1 MDRYGNR
8 QNQRSGQPGPDQC
21 RVRDFPEE
29 RAEGQGIDDERM
41 PGEEGQVKRSVLVG
55 QAVYGGHT
63 ISAIFD
69 EGEKFSIYIESEAQ
83 QKIWKD
89 VYKTMGVSVE
99 FDLDD

>member
-1 MDRYGNR
+1 MVNKIRKLT
-8 QNQRSGQPGPDQC
+8 
-21 RVRDFPEE
+21 V
-29 RAEGQGIDDERM
+29 GIDYKNAM
-41 PGEEGQVKRSVLVG
+41 NYTVG

-63 ISAIFD
+63 ISAILD